1 MLRAYLSKGK
11 SLTFVV
17 SRLALHHM
25 LHPAEVVRE
34 MVRVCRL
41 GGTVLVEDIYGSEHS
56 ERAGY
61 QDRWEKLRDP
71 SHVRTLPITEL
82 LQLFQE
88 AGLETD
94 SVSTYE
100 DLCPEVER
108 WLATTKTPPRDAT
121 EVRSLLGGGPP
132 PRPEWDTAVSG
143 CQGTPPFPRQDCH
156 TDWTKVQAP
165 GLTVSYLKQ
174 ST

>member
-1 MLRAYLSKGK
+1 ML
-11 SLTFVV
+11 

-34 MVRVCRL
+34 MARVCRL
-41 GGTVLVEDIYGSEHS
+41 GGTVLVENIYGSEHP

-61 QDRWEKLRDP
+61 QARWEKLRDP
-71 SHVRTLPITEL
+71 SHVRTLPITQL
-82 LQLFQE
+82 LQLFRV

-108 WLATTKTPPRDAT
+108 WLATAKTPPGDAAD
-121 EVRSLLGGGPP
+121 VRVLLEEDRLHDLSGT
-132 PRPEWDTAVSG
+132 RPVPG
-143 CQGTPPFPRQDCH
+143 CKGTPVLPRADH
-156 TDWTKVQAP
+156 NLDWAEVQVP
-165 GLTVSYLKQ
+165 DLTVSYSKQ

>member
-1 MLRAYLSKGK
+1 MA
-11 SLTFVV
+11 
-17 SRLALHHM
+17 
-25 LHPAEVVRE
+25 
-34 MVRVCRL
+34 RVCRFKD
-41 GGTVLVEDIYGSEHS
+41 TVPVEDIYGSEHP

-71 SHVRTLPITEL
+71 SHVQALPITEL

-88 AGLETD
+88 AGLETN

-121 EVRSLLGGGPP
+121 EVRSLLEEDHLHDLSGT
-132 PRPEWDTAVSG
+132 RP
-143 CQGTPPFPRQDCH
+143 FQDAKGH
-156 TDWTKVQAP
+156 LHFHARAAT
-165 GLTVSYLKQ
+165 LTGRRFRLLA
-174 ST
+174 

>member
-41 GGTVLVEDIYGSEHS
+41 GGTVLVEDIYGSEHP

-71 SHVRTLPITEL
+71 SHVRALPITEL

-88 AGLETD
+88 AGLETN

-121 EVRSLLGGGPP
+121 EVRSLLEEDHLHDLSGT
-132 PRPEWDTAVSG
+132 RP
-143 CQGTPPFPRQDCH
+143 FQDAKGH
-156 TDWTKVQAP
+156 LHFHARAAT
-165 GLTVSYLKQ
+165 LTGRRFRLLA
-174 ST
+174 